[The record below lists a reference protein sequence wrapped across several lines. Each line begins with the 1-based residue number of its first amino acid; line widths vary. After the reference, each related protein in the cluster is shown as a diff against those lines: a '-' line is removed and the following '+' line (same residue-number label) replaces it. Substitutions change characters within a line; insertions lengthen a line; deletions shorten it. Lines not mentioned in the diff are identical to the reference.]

1 MCHIYRLEKAFDI
14 VDHNI
19 LLQELRH
26 YATRVIVSD
35 RLVPL
40 LPYWLWPINS
50 NRLFAFFQNFYFLWC
65 PLQLHARPLIIP
77 FVY

>member
-40 LPYWLWPINS
+40 LPY
-50 NRLFAFFQNFYFLWC
+50 
-65 PLQLHARPLIIP
+65 
-77 FVY
+77 